1 MSLQAGTTAPG
12 APNAAA
18 GTIYDI
24 GYRRYDGPRLGRAHA
39 VAALFSHGVRA
50 AYGIGRSARAKVP
63 PGALLL
69 FASLPALTTV
79 AAANVS
85 GGLLPVDYTRFMTDF
100 GPFFALFCAAQAP
113 ELVCGDQQHRVLPL
127 YFSRAVSRTDYAL
140 AKAAGFVGALM
151 LIMLLPQSI
160 LFFGKALMSAD
171 LWGALKT
178 ESKYVF
184 PILVSAFVSAAL
196 LGTSALAIASF
207 AKRQAYAT
215 AAVVAALL
223 LVTGAIA
230 GIVSSLPAGTAG
242 RYAVLISPLLILH
255 GFVSWM
261 FDKPQPK
268 GDILARANLPNEVYG
283 YVAVALIVLCLLVLV
298 QRYRKVHA

>member
-1 MSLQAGTTAPG
+1 
-12 APNAAA
+12 
-18 GTIYDI
+18 
-24 GYRRYDGPRLGRAHA
+24 
-39 VAALFSHGVRA
+39 
-50 AYGIGRSARAKVP
+50 
-63 PGALLL
+63 
-69 FASLPALTTV
+69 
-79 AAANVS
+79 
-85 GGLLPVDYTRFMTDF
+85 
-100 GPFFALFCAAQAP
+100 
-113 ELVCGDQQHRVLPL
+113 
-127 YFSRAVSRTDYAL
+127 
-140 AKAAGFVGALM
+140 
-151 LIMLLPQSI
+151 MLLPQSI

-171 LWGALKT
+171 LWGALKA
-178 ESKYVF
+178 ESRYVF
-184 PILVSAFVSAAL
+184 PILASAFVSAAL

-230 GIVSSLPAGTAG
+230 GIVSNMPAGTAG

>member
-69 FASLPALTTV
+69 FASMPALVEVT
-79 AAANVS
+79 AANAS
-85 GGLLPVDYTRFMTDF
+85 QGIFQVDYSRFITNF
-100 GPFFALFCAAQAP
+100 GAFFALFCAAQAP

-140 AKAAGFVGALM
+140 AKVAGFVGALLAFMM
-151 LIMLLPQSI
+151 LPESI
-160 LFFGKALMSAD
+160 LFFGKALISAD
-171 LWGALKT
+171 LWGALKA
-178 ESKYVF
+178 EAKF
-184 PILVSAFVSAAL
+184 IWPILSAVFVSAWL
-196 LGTSALAIASF
+196 LGASALVIASF
-207 AKRQAYAT
+207 AKRRAYAT
-215 AAVVAALL
+215 AAVVGVLL
-223 LVTGAIA
+223 LVTNAIA
-230 GIVSSLPAGTAG
+230 AIVTTLPAGTVG
-242 RYAVLISPLLILH
+242 RYAVLVSPLQVLD

-261 FDKPQPK
+261 FDKRPNR
-268 GDILARANLPNEVYG
+268 GSIVGRANLPGEVYA
-283 YVAVALIVLCLLVLV
+283 YVAIGLAVLCTIVLVL
-298 QRYRKVHA
+298 RYRKVHA